1 MHYYIGMSAWF
12 YNFDDNVHLYC
23 SYISEISRTAK
34 LEAFVMALETSAEP
48 IRSRFSIISQ
58 KTKKWIETM
67 LVRLQPFIKWPGRE
81 ELLKK
86 MPLSFKTSV
95 LRFSVRGPR
104 P

>member
-1 MHYYIGMSAWF
+1 
-12 YNFDDNVHLYC
+12 
-23 SYISEISRTAK
+23 
-34 LEAFVMALETSAEP
+34 MALETSAEP

-86 MPLSFKTSV
+86 CLFPSKRQFWGFL
-95 LRFSVRGPR
+95 
-104 P
+104 